1 MYPVMK
7 WALVPLLLLLCLIT
21 GSLLALLFKVTPALL
36 TQLITDPEFH
46 FAVLMSLATSLT
58 SLVLAFLIA
67 VPAAWVM
74 VRGDFPG
81 KRVADALFDIPL
93 VTPPLVIGIGLL
105 LLLGSQG
112 PLAGVFPQL
121 GRWLFSPLGVIIA
134 QTYVASAVLYRSA
147 QGAFASVDPAY
158 VRTAMNLGL
167 TPGKTL
173 LLAEIPLCL
182 QGLLS
187 GGILAYSR
195 ALGEFGATLMLA
207 GATRFKTETLPMA
220 IYLNIASGD
229 FSLALGCALILM
241 ALAIV
246 LLVALH
252 RLKRQPSH
260 AAR

>member
-1 MYPVMK
+1 MAMK
-7 WALVPLLLLLCLIT
+7 WALLPLLLLLTLIV
-21 GSLLALLFKVTPALL
+21 GSLMALLFQVTPSLL
-36 TQLITDPEFH
+36 GQLFTEPEFH
-46 FAVLMSLATSLT
+46 FAVMMSLATSLT

-74 VRGDFPG
+74 VRGNFPG
-81 KRVADALFDIPL
+81 KRIADALLDIPL

-112 PLAGVFPQL
+112 PLSGLFPQL
-121 GRWLFSPLGVIIA
+121 SRWLFSPVGVIIA
-134 QTYVASAVLYRSA
+134 QTYVACAVLYRAS
-147 QGAFASVDPAY
+147 QGAFSSVDPAY

-173 LLAEIPLCL
+173 LLVEIPLCL
-182 QGLLS
+182 QSLLS

-220 IYLNIASGD
+220 VYLNIASGD

-246 LLVALH
+246 LLFALH
-252 RLKRQPSH
+252 RLKRQTSH
-260 AAR
+260 AAY